1 MCDSAST
8 RARLQG
14 GHEKKKK
21 KKQGCF
27 RAKPRSNLSA
37 GGPGHL
43 EVALL
48 LCPTI
53 LQSEVVI
60 KRTLQCL
67 ILSNEDAITHY
78 VTIYFLPIQAVDTG
92 EMTRNFQI

>member
-1 MCDSAST
+1 MK
-8 RARLQG
+8 G
-14 GHEKKKK
+14 KKR
-21 KKQGCF
+21 QECF
-27 RAKPRSNLSA
+27 RAKLRSSLSQ
-37 GGPGHL
+37 PGHL
-43 EVALL
+43 KVALL
-48 LCPTI
+48 PCPAM

-60 KRTLQCL
+60 RRTLQCL